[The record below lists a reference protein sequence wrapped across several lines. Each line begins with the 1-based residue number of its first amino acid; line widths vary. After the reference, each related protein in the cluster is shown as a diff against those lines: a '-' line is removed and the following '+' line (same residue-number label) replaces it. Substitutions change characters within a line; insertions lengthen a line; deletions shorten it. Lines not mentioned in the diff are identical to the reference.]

1 MSLEIKSIEGVICLQ
16 GALSTNRI
24 TEMNSYFKT
33 LLEFEPH
40 VIVNL
45 CGLTNGQN
53 ALIPLF
59 NEIQS
64 SLNVDQSFTFYG
76 ATDVKV
82 KALYQQ
88 LNNPANFYQ
97 AA

>member
-1 MSLEIKSIEGVICLQ
+1 MSLEIKSIDGVICIK
-16 GALSTNRI
+16 GAVATNRLN
-24 TEMNSYFKT
+24 ELKSYINT

-53 ALIPLF
+53 ALISLF